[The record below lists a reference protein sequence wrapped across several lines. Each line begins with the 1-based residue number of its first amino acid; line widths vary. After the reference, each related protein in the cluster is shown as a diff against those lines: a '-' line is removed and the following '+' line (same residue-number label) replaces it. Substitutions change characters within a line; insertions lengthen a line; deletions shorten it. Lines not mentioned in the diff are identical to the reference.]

1 TSSLRPSVAR
11 RQRLEQGVVRRSI
24 AARGLAAI
32 PAAAALVSVA
42 CASARP
48 VAPAAPP
55 PEPNVDTTI
64 GATGDRGAR
73 ETPVRLDATE
83 DVLATAAGEATY
95 YADMFEGRPTAS
107 GVIFSNAEMFA
118 AHREYPFGTVIRVVS
133 VETGREV
140 VVRVVDRLPPP
151 RNARARRTIIDLS
164 QRAARALSF
173 IRAGRIRVR
182 LEVLSWG
189 DERR

>member
-1 TSSLRPSVAR
+1 M
-11 RQRLEQGVVRRSI
+11 VRRSI

-64 GATGDRGAR
+64 GATADRAAR

-107 GVIFSNAEMFA
+107 GVIFSNAEMVA
-118 AHREYPFGTVIRVVS
+118 AHREYPFGTVIRVVA

>member
-1 TSSLRPSVAR
+1 M
-11 RQRLEQGVVRRSI
+11 VRRSI

-64 GATGDRGAR
+64 GATGDRAAR
-73 ETPVRLDATE
+73 EPVRLDATE

-118 AHREYPFGTVIRVVS
+118 AHREYPFGTVIRVVA